1 MQLEFTEH
9 APAELHRVDCL
20 FQQNVQEAAESDCD
34 QEIFCSEMQS
44 FRNAK
49 KARNIA
55 LKIIMRNNGV
65 SKV

>member
-20 FQQNVQEAAESDCD
+20 FQQNAQEAAESDCD

-49 KARNIA
+49 KARN
-55 LKIIMRNNGV
+55 NG
-65 SKV
+65 K